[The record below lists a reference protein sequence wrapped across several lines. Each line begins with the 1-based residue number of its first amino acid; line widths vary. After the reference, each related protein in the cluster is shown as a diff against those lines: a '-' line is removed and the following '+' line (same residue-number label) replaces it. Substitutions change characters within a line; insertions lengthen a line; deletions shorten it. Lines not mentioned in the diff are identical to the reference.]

1 MNNDHASLFASLLE
15 QASHASLADLHQPAM
30 SLLTDRGFLS
40 VSGPDSQRFLQGQLS
55 NNLDKLKPAQHHL
68 STACTPKGRMYS
80 AFRLLHSEK
89 AFLLS
94 MHRGLLDQTQ
104 TTLGKYAVFFK
115 SEQSIDTSLV
125 ALGLSGSNIKSTI
138 QKLVGNTPE
147 GDSAIKVEESAWLLS
162 VPGTCE
168 RYELWL
174 PANQLPAWWDKLKQS
189 FLPISQ
195 SHWRLLDIEAVIPE
209 LLPEAVEQYI
219 PQHLNLPTL
228 NAVSFR
234 KGCYTGQEIVARMQN
249 LGQLKSRCYHL
260 TAHSAVELI
269 PNTKLTNAAGKTI
282 GEVLYAV
289 TPADANQTELLAIIR
304 VEAAEASDVH
314 LPENDTPFTV
324 APLPYNID
332 VKAELQR

>member
-1 MNNDHASLFASLLE
+1 MSNDHASLFAPFLE
-15 QASHASLADLHQPAM
+15 QVSHASLADRHQSAM

-55 NNLDKLKPAQHHL
+55 NNLDRLEPAQHHL

-80 AFRLLHSEK
+80 AFRLLHSENG
-89 AFLLS
+89 FLLS
-94 MHRGLLDQTQ
+94 MHKGLLDATQ

-115 SEQSIDTSLV
+115 SEQTIDTSLV
-125 ALGLSGSNIKSTI
+125 ALGLSGSNIKGTL
-138 QKLVGNTPE
+138 QTLFGNTPE
-147 GDSAIKVEESAWLLS
+147 DASAMQVEESVWLLA
-162 VPGTCE
+162 VPGSCE

-174 PANQLPAWWDKLKQS
+174 PADQLPTWWNKLKQN
-189 FLPISQ
+189 FLPVSQ

-209 LLPEAVEQYI
+209 LLPEAAEQYI

-260 TAHSAVELI
+260 TTDSAVELP
-269 PNTKLTNAAGKTI
+269 PNTKLTNTAGKTI

-289 TPADANQTELLAIIR
+289 TPTDANQTELLAVIR
-304 VEAAEASDVH
+304 VEAAETSDVQ
-314 LPENDTPFTV
+314 LPDNDINFTV

-332 VKAELQR
+332 AKAELQR

>member
-1 MNNDHASLFASLLE
+1 MSNNHASLFAPFLE
-15 QASHASLADLHQPAM
+15 QVRHASFADRHQPAM

-55 NNLDKLKPAQHHL
+55 NNLNVLEPGQHHL

-80 AFRLLHSEK
+80 AFRLLHCEN

-94 MHRGLLDQTQ
+94 MHKGLLDLTQ

-115 SEQSIDTSLV
+115 SEQTIDTSLV
-125 ALGLSGSNIKSTI
+125 ALGLSGSSIKNVIET
-138 QKLVGNTPE
+138 LFGNTPE
-147 GDSAIKVEESAWLLS
+147 DGSAIKVEQSAWLLA

-174 PANQLPAWWDKLKQS
+174 PANQLSAWWEKMKQN
-189 FLPISQ
+189 FLPVSQ

-209 LLPEAVEQYI
+209 LLPEATEQYI

-260 TAHSAVELI
+260 TADSAVELS

-289 TPADANQTELLAIIR
+289 TPTDAKQTELLAVIR
-304 VEAAEASDVH
+304 VEAAETSDVQ
-314 LPENDTPFTV
+314 LPDNDITFTV
-324 APLPYNID
+324 SPLPYHID